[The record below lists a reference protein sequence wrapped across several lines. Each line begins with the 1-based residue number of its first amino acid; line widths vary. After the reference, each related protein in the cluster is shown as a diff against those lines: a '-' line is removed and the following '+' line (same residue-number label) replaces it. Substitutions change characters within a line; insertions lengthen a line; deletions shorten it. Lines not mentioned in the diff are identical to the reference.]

1 MPSDRSARTL
11 DMCTSVWPVFCLRR
25 TESGPGTLG
34 FPKAGMC
41 LESSSSRARCP
52 SCSANERA
60 EQHSAKR
67 VYQCEQCRSCSGDAH
82 DMINLL
88 SMWTPHVDSAHAVT
102 LSQSTQI
109 ERVYQTLYSS
119 GEAWD
124 RDLSELQ
131 HGSSHDAL

>member
-1 MPSDRSARTL
+1 
-11 DMCTSVWPVFCLRR
+11 
-25 TESGPGTLG
+25 
-34 FPKAGMC
+34 
-41 LESSSSRARCP
+41 
-52 SCSANERA
+52 
-60 EQHSAKR
+60 
-67 VYQCEQCRSCSGDAH
+67 
-82 DMINLL
+82 MINLL